1 MVVQEVPTADQL
13 EAIVL
18 TVFQA
23 GLHNVIATYG
33 PTPHPVSRI
42 GLTIVLNHPDRDRI
56 AKARTFW
63 VDQLAGQR
71 YTSSLA

>member
-1 MVVQEVPTADQL
+1 MPGYVVVQEVPTADQL

-33 PTPHPVSRI
+33 PTPHPVSGT
-42 GLTIVLNHPDRDRI
+42 GLTIVHQ
-56 AKARTFW
+56 
-63 VDQLAGQR
+63 QLFPAV
-71 YTSSLA
+71 LLPPVN